1 MDSLAYLH
9 LALAYQ
15 DPTSPELILGKWLK
29 QFWQQWLSKPISSR
43 FILRLLSV
51 ATALTILTVAQAAL
65 ALQRGSFGPEVRELQ
80 WQLQQLGYYQGP
92 IDGNFDW
99 ATDQAVRNLQ
109 RQAGLQVDG
118 VVGDNTTWVISQR
131 LGGTPRIPTVPVS
144 PFLPPPPPPNFN
156 TPSYLGS
163 NVYNPS
169 VQPFN
174 PSVQPF
180 GIINRTLAPGDR
192 GEDVRTLQRLLRDN
206 RFNPGPID
214 GVYGPQTR
222 DAVEQFQL
230 SRGLFAN
237 GIADA
242 ETIQAL
248 LGGGSGNNIAIPRFT
263 PKGYVVIIP
272 TGDNTLVTR
281 VQQFNSGAQLYR
293 NRRGRYIYVN
303 TYLNRARAESESALL
318 RSRGFTN
325 ARVVYFR

>member
-51 ATALTILTVAQAAL
+51 ATALTILTLAQAAL
-65 ALQRGSFGPEVRELQ
+65 ALLQRGSVGLEVRELQ

-118 VVGDNTTWVISQR
+118 VVGQDTTWAISQR
-131 LGGTPRIPTVPVS
+131 LGIPPRIPTVPVS
-144 PFLPPPPPPNFN
+144 SFLPPPPPPNFN

-169 VQPFN
+169 VQ
-174 PSVQPF
+174 SF
-180 GIINRTLAPGDR
+180 GTINRQLAPGAQ
-192 GEDVRTLQRLLRDN
+192 GNDVVELQRLLIN
-206 RFNPGPID
+206 NGFNPGPID
-214 GVYGPQTR
+214 GYYGPLTR

-248 LGGGSGNNIAIPRFT
+248 YGGGSGNNMAIPRFT
-263 PKGYVVIIP
+263 PKGYVVVIP

-281 VQQFNSGAQLYR
+281 VQEVNSGAQLYR
-293 NRRGRYIYVN
+293 NRRGRYIYVG
-303 TYLNRARAESESALL
+303 TYGNRDQAESQSAWL
-318 RSRGFTN
+318 RFRGFTN